1 MKNVL
6 IISSSP
12 RVKSNSDSLCKYFEK
27 GALEQGHK
35 VDYIRLRDKKI
46 NYCLACR
53 YCEQTEKC
61 FQKDDMQELI
71 DLILKADVIVFAT
84 PVYYYSMS
92 AQLKTFI
99 DRLTPIYTQIRADI
113 YIFATAWDPD
123 TKNLQSTVEAIRG
136 CTRDCFENC
145 PEKGVITVG
154 NVHAENTIE
163 GRSEL
168 EKAYQMGKNC

>member
-35 VDYIRLRDKKI
+35 VDYIRLKDKKI

-123 TKNLQSTVEAIRG
+123 TKNLQSTVESIRG

-163 GRSEL
+163 GRPEL

>member
-35 VDYIRLRDKKI
+35 VDYIRLKDKKI

-61 FQKDDMQELI
+61 FQKDDMQNLI
-71 DLILKADVIVFAT
+71 DLVLSANVIVFAT
-84 PVYYYSMS
+84 PVYYYCMS

-99 DRLTPIYTQIRADI
+99 DRLTPIYTKVRADI

-123 TKNLQSTVEAIRG
+123 EKNLLSTIESIRG

-145 PEKGVITVG
+145 PEKGVIVVE
-154 NVHAENTIE
+154 NVHGKNTIE
-163 GRSEL
+163 GNPKLNE
-168 EKAYQMGKNC
+168 AYLMGKNC